1 MKILIVDDSA
11 LFRNKLIDILSSFE
25 DVEIVGQAR
34 NGFEAGD
41 KILVEKPD
49 LITMDISMAGENGM
63 VALGKIKKDFP
74 DIKIFMLTN
83 FAYKQLEE
91 QAAKLGADAFFD
103 KSGDIDKLLDRIKIE
118 FLKDSV

>member
-11 LFRNKLIDILSSFE
+11 LFRSKLIEILTSCD
-25 DVEIVGQAR
+25 DVEIVGQAC
-34 NGFEAGD
+34 NGFEARD

-63 VALGKIKKDFP
+63 VALGKIKRDFP
-74 DIKIFMLTN
+74 ELKIFMLTN

-103 KSGDIDKLLDRIKIE
+103 KSGDIDKLLDKIKNYVVKE
-118 FLKDSV
+118 SA